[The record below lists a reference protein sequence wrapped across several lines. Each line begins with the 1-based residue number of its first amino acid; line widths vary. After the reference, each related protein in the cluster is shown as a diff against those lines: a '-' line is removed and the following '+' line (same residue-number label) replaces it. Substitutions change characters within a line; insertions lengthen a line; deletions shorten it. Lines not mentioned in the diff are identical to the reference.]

1 MTTIRVRRQP
11 PSQALAWM
19 RQAIN
24 LGVRNPRA
32 VFGAALWLMVA
43 LYLATALLMQPA
55 LQALEEGGE
64 PMALLRRLAPAF
76 LAMMLLMPVL
86 LGGLMHVIR
95 EAESGRA
102 VRATGVFAPFRRHAG
117 RLAMLGVVQ
126 LLLGAL
132 GGALVVALAGGDY
145 WRDYLDAMRAAMAGS
160 VPVMPEPEHPGLMTL
175 VQMAFNYFS
184 YAVMLFAIPLILF
197 SGASLPQAL
206 KGGVLA
212 ALRNFPANFLAGA
225 MFFGGV
231 LLATLL
237 VVALAA
243 FASAL
248 GSLVH
253 PLLGLALNLLILLAF
268 GAALLVVLAGGAY
281 FAWRDTFGDDAAPS
295 SKTDTVSGIEV

>member
-1 MTTIRVRRQP
+1 MQVRKQP

-32 VFGAALWLMVA
+32 IFGAALWLMA
-43 LYLATALLMQPA
+43 TLYLVTALLMQPA
-55 LQALEEGGE
+55 LRALEDGSGD
-64 PMALLRRLAPAF
+64 PMTLLRQLAPAF

-117 RLAMLGVVQ
+117 RLAMLGIVQ
-126 LLLGAL
+126 LLLGIV
-132 GGALVVALAGGDY
+132 GGVLVVALAGGDY
-145 WRDYLDAMRAAMAGS
+145 WTDYLAAMRAAMGGS

-197 SGASLPQAL
+197 SGASLLQAL

-212 ALRNFPANFLAGA
+212 AVRNFPANFLAGA
-225 MFFGGV
+225 LFFGGV
-231 LLATLL
+231 LLAALL
-237 VVALAA
+237 MVALAA

-248 GSLVH
+248 GNLVH
-253 PLLGLALNLLILLAF
+253 PVLGMTLNLLILLAF

-281 FAWRDTFGDDAAPS
+281 FAWRDTFGDDAAAA
-295 SKTDTVSGIEV
+295 KADAVSGIEV